1 DYDLDM
7 QVQREESYNAGI
19 AQGMAQGITKGIAQ
33 GITKGILEGILKKA
47 TETALRMK
55 NANFDVP
62 IIQEMT
68 GLSKEEIE
76 KL

>member
-1 DYDLDM
+1 M

-19 AQGMAQGITKGIAQ
+19 TQGLAQGILK
-33 GITKGILEGILKKA
+33 GILKKA

-55 NANFDVP
+55 KANCDVAF
-62 IIQEMT
+62 ISKMT
-68 GLSKEEIE
+68 GLSKEEIA